1 MSATDRLGIQNDA
14 YALSKAGL
22 LSVTQFLSLA
32 NAYKSES
39 DASVWSDLASNLKE
53 IETLI
58 SDESFYNAYRD
69 FAKDLFKGA
78 AQDIGWTPK
87 TGEGHL
93 DALLRSTVLSQ
104 AGNYGD
110 TEVLEE
116 AQSLF
121 AKYLQDTSSV
131 HPDLRGL
138 VYSLVAQSGDKTT
151 YDALW
156 TLERNSELQEE
167 KIRLLI
173 SLARFSDVDLLKDL
187 LARSLSDDVRS
198 QDTITLVSAVA
209 ANIRGRN
216 IAWEFV
222 KDNWTEFDKRYGGGG
237 FGLMRL
243 VAITGSFTSEEKATE
258 IEDFF
263 KEHPTPAAERTI
275 RQSLE
280 RIRINTAWLGK
291 NKDELSKWFN

>member
-1 MSATDRLGIQNDA
+1 M
-14 YALSKAGL
+14 
-22 LSVTQFLSLA
+22 
-32 NAYKSES
+32 
-39 DASVWSDLASNLKE
+39 
-53 IETLI
+53 
-58 SDESFYNAYRD
+58 
-69 FAKDLFKGA
+69 
-78 AQDIGWTPK
+78 
-87 TGEGHL
+87 
-93 DALLRSTVLSQ
+93 
-104 AGNYGD
+104 
-110 TEVLEE
+110 
-116 AQSLF
+116 
-121 AKYLQDTSSV
+121 
-131 HPDLRGL
+131 RGL
-138 VYSLVAQSGDKTT
+138 VYSLVAQSGDRKT

-156 TLERNSELQEE
+156 TLERDSELQEE

-187 LARSLSDDVRS
+187 LARSLTDDVRS

-209 ANIRGRN
+209 ANIRGRD

-258 IEDFF
+258 REDFF

>member
-1 MSATDRLGIQNDA
+1 M
-14 YALSKAGL
+14 
-22 LSVTQFLSLA
+22 
-32 NAYKSES
+32 
-39 DASVWSDLASNLKE
+39 
-53 IETLI
+53 
-58 SDESFYNAYRD
+58 
-69 FAKDLFKGA
+69 
-78 AQDIGWTPK
+78 
-87 TGEGHL
+87 
-93 DALLRSTVLSQ
+93 
-104 AGNYGD
+104 
-110 TEVLEE
+110 
-116 AQSLF
+116 
-121 AKYLQDTSSV
+121 
-131 HPDLRGL
+131 
-138 VYSLVAQSGDKTT
+138 YSLVAQSGDKTT

-263 KEHPTPAAERTI
+263 TEHPTPAAERTI